1 MQNIASCE
9 SLPEVPGGEEKR
21 KEEENSLGSSELNRH
36 QVTEEPGWSCG
47 GGSEGSGEGGA
58 EGGWAPDHRCLV
70 GALTSQQAIFSL
82 Q

>member
-9 SLPEVPGGEEKR
+9 SLPEVPGGEKKKR

-36 QVTEEPGWSCG
+36 QVTEEPGWSRG
-47 GGSEGSGEGGA
+47 GGSEGSGGA